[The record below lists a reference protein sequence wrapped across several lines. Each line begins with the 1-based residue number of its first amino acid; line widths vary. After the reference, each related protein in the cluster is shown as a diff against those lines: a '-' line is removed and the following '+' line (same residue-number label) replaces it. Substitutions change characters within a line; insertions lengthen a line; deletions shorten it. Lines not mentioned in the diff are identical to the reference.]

1 MGCGVTLTRDTFG
14 AAPVTAPVE
23 STGNTTWAMNTFQ
36 AWPDWL
42 LGSTFLFDPYHTASA
57 RPGPPALIH
66 GNTLT
71 ASPVPVDPSLTR
83 TGAVQVRHPLFAE
96 AALTKICRCDGVSLS
111 IAHTTK
117 RLRALSR
124 ESTVNS
130 TSGEP
135 GRLSATWIRPPALPL
150 GWAASGASRKCR
162 SPVASGV
169 PMFSMR
175 SYVPSPLGSP
185 AVSNTFPVC
194 WSMAG
199 YPSDPKGLYTASLA
213 GVVS

>member
-1 MGCGVTLTRDTFG
+1 MGCGVTLTSETVG

-42 LGSTFLFDPYHTASA
+42 LGSTLLFEPYQTASA

-83 TGAVQVRHPLFAE
+83 VAGIHVRHPLFAD
-96 AALTKICRCDGVSLS
+96 AALTKTCRCEGMSLS
-111 IAHTTK
+111 MVHTTW
-117 RLRALSR
+117 RFRAVS
-124 ESTVNS
+124 SDVTVNR

-135 GRLSATWIRPPALPL
+135 GRPL
-150 GWAASGASRKCR
+150 AM
-162 SPVASGV
+162 V
-169 PMFSMR
+169 MR
-175 SYVPSPLGSP
+175 
-185 AVSNTFPVC
+185 
-194 WSMAG
+194 
-199 YPSDPKGLYTASLA
+199 
-213 GVVS
+213 